1 MATTIELQLKNSN
14 VAGRVP
20 VPADFTFEGAPAT
33 GVLLI
38 NSKDGKMYALADDL
52 TTVVCLGDA
61 TKLAGAIQASQ
72 IGAANGV
79 AALDAGGKVPLSQLP
94 ALATT
99 GLRFKGLW
107 NASIGTAP
115 AASPAEG
122 EFWIVSTAGTTAL
135 SGISDWQPK
144 DWAVFTGA
152 AWEKVDNSE
161 PAPITAITGGT
172 F

>member
-20 VPADFTFEGAPAT
+20 VPADFTFEGASAT
-33 GVLLI
+33 GVVLT
-38 NSKDGKMYALADDL
+38 NAKDGKMYMLAEDL
-52 TTVVCLGDA
+52 TTVFCIGDA
-61 TKLAGAIQASQ
+61 ARLAGAVQSSQ

-79 AALDAGGKVPLSQLP
+79 AGLDAAGKLLASQFP
-94 ALATT
+94 AWATT

-107 NASIGTAP
+107 NASTGTAP

-144 DWAVFTGA
+144 DWVVWTGA

>member
-1 MATTIELQLKNSN
+1 MAQLIDFQFKTSV

-20 VPADFTFEGAPAT
+20 TPTDFAFEGVPSL
-33 GVLLI
+33 GVMCINAHDQKAYLL
-38 NSKDGKMYALADDL
+38 AEDL
-52 TTVVCLGDA
+52 TTVFCIGDA
-61 TKLAGAIQASQ
+61 ARLAGAIQASQ

-79 AALDAGGKVPLSQLP
+79 AGLDAAGKLLASQFP
-94 ALATT
+94 AWATT

-107 NASIGTAP
+107 NASTGTAP